1 MKSQDSVY
9 LVDGSA
15 YIYRAYHAIAPL
27 SNSKGMPTH
36 AIYGFTNILL
46 RVIREKKPTYMAMA
60 FDLKGPTFRHAI
72 YEAYKA
78 NRPPMPDDLACQ
90 IPYIRKIARA
100 FNIPG
105 LELEGFEADD
115 LIASAAWWLA
125 ANGHDVIIVSGD
137 KDLLQ
142 LVGPGI
148 VVWDPMSDKMMDSEA
163 VAAKYNVGPE
173 KLNDLFA
180 LIGDSSDNVP
190 GVPGVGPKTAEKLIN
205 DFGSLNALYQNIEQ
219 LSQKKLKEK
228 LITFHDQALLS
239 QQLIALK
246 SDLPVPKSIA
256 EYRLPQPDQQALQ
269 ALYRELEFARLL
281 KSQAPTAPTDTKGFS
296 LVQSPPRLQD
306 ICAILHKAPLLA
318 IDTETTSLDP
328 LTAEL
333 VGISLC
339 ADDKEAWYIPIG
351 HRDEDGNH
359 ISGQLSLEEAFAC
372 LRPLLEDEKL
382 TKIGHNLKYDL
393 QILKQHGMLLKG
405 PLRDT
410 MIASYLLDPTRRS
423 HKLDDLAMEHLNVS
437 MISFAQAT
445 ADDKRPD
452 AFRFVSLPAAKDYSC
467 EDAYS
472 TFLLWQ
478 LFEPQLQKLELW
490 TLFTELEM
498 PLVPILARMEEV
510 GILVNPAMLS
520 GLSAEF
526 AAQLAKLSEKIFS
539 LAGEEFNIN
548 SPKQLGTILFEK
560 LKLPMGRKTK
570 TGYSTD
576 VKVLEKLSAFHELP
590 AALLEHRTISK
601 LKSTYIDK
609 LAGLIHPRTGRVHTS
624 FNQTVTATGR
634 LSSSNPNLQN
644 IPIRTSEGQRIREAF
659 IAAPGH
665 TLLAADYSQIDLR
678 VLAHYSGDEALVAA
692 FVAGKDVH
700 NQTAAEIFRVHPSLI
715 TPQMRRVAKS
725 INFGIVYGMS
735 AFGLASQLNISRKEA
750 QTFINRYF
758 DLYRGV
764 KRFMEE
770 IIEQARRD
778 GYVTTL
784 FHRRRILPDIQ
795 SSNKNVREFAERTAL
810 NTPIQG
816 TAADII
822 KVATIRADRFLRERS
837 LHSELL
843 LQIHD
848 ELIFEVP
855 LAELE
860 TTTTLVKQAMEN
872 VKELAV
878 PLVVNLSLGSNL
890 AATK

>member
-1 MKSQDSVY
+1 MKNHETVY

-27 SNSKGMPTH
+27 SNSKGLPTH

-46 RVIREKKPTYMAMA
+46 RVIREKNPAYMAMA
-60 FDLKGPTFRHAI
+60 FDLRGPTFRHAI
-72 YEAYKA
+72 YTAYKA
-78 NRPPMPDDLACQ
+78 NRPAMPDDLACQ

-100 FNIPG
+100 FNIPA
-105 LELEGFEADD
+105 LEMAGFEADD
-115 LIASAAWWLA
+115 LLASAAVLLA
-125 ANGHDVIIVSGD
+125 ARGHHVIIVSGD

-142 LVGPGI
+142 LVRPGI
-148 VVWDPMSDKMMDSEA
+148 VLWDPMSDKMMNREA
-163 VAAKYNVGPE
+163 VTAKYNVGPE

-205 DFGSLNALYQNIEQ
+205 DFGSLDALYQHIEQ
-219 LSQKKLKEK
+219 LGQQKLKEK
-228 LITFHDQALLS
+228 LLAFHDQAWLS
-239 QQLIALK
+239 KKLIALK
-246 SDLPVPKSIA
+246 SDLPVPQEIEA
-256 EYRLPQPDQQALQ
+256 YRLPQPDQH
-269 ALYRELEFARLL
+269 ALYALYSELEFARLL
-281 KSQAPTAPTDTKGFS
+281 KSQAPTSPMDSKGFS
-296 LVQSPPRLQD
+296 LVQSRQQLQD
-306 ICAILHKAPLLA
+306 LCAMLHRGALLA

-333 VGISLC
+333 VGISFC
-339 ADDKEAWYIPIG
+339 ADDKKAWYVPIG
-351 HRDEDGNH
+351 HQDGQGNQLA
-359 ISGQLSLEEAFAC
+359 GQLSLQEAFSC
-372 LRPLLEDEKL
+372 LRPLLEDRQL
-382 TKIGHNLKYDL
+382 TKIGHNIKYDL
-393 QILKQHGMLLKG
+393 QVLKQHGVQLAG

-423 HKLDDLAMEHLNVS
+423 HKLDDLAMEHLNTS
-437 MISFAQAT
+437 MTSFAQVT
-445 ADDKRPD
+445 AGDKRPD
-452 AFRFVSLPAAKDYSC
+452 AFRFVSLAAAGAYSC
-467 EDAYS
+467 EDACSAYQ
-472 TFLLWQ
+472 LWQ
-478 LFEPQLQKLELW
+478 LFEPQLRELELW
-490 TLFTELEM
+490 TLFNELEM

-510 GILVNPAMLS
+510 GILVNPEMLAA
-520 GLSAEF
+520 LSAEF
-526 AAQLAKLSEKIFS
+526 AHQLASLSAKIFS

-548 SPKQLGTILFEK
+548 SPKQLGVVLFEK

-576 VKVLEKLSAFHELP
+576 VKVLEKLSAYHELP

-609 LAGLIHPRTGRVHTS
+609 LAGLIQPQTGRVHTS

-644 IPIRTSEGQRIREAF
+644 IPVRTSEGQRIREAF
-659 IAAPGH
+659 IAAPNH

-678 VLAHYSGDEALVAA
+678 VLAHYSRDEALVEA

-700 NQTAAEIFRVHPSLI
+700 SQTAAEIFRVHPSLI

-784 FHRRRILPDIQ
+784 FHRRRILPDLQ
-795 SSNKNVREFAERTAL
+795 SSNKTVREFAERAAL

-822 KVATIRADRFLRERS
+822 KLATIQADRQLREQA
-837 LHSELL
+837 LQSELL

-860 TTTTLVKQAMEN
+860 TTSALVKKAMEN
-872 VKELAV
+872 VMALAV
-878 PLVVNLSLGSNL
+878 PLVVNLSWGANL

>member
-1 MKSQDSVY
+1 MKNHETVY

-27 SNSKGMPTH
+27 SNSKGLPTH

-46 RVIREKKPTYMAMA
+46 RVIREKNPAYMAMA
-60 FDLKGPTFRHAI
+60 FDLRGPTFRHAI
-72 YEAYKA
+72 YEPYKA
-78 NRPPMPDDLACQ
+78 NRPAMPDDLACQ

-100 FNIPG
+100 FNIPA
-105 LELEGFEADD
+105 LEMAGFEADD
-115 LIASAAWWLA
+115 LLASAAVLLA
-125 ANGHDVIIVSGD
+125 AKGHDVIIVSGD

-142 LVGPGI
+142 LVRPGI
-148 VVWDPMSDKMMDSEA
+148 VLWDPMSDKMMNRET
-163 VAAKYNVGPE
+163 VTAKYNVGPE

-205 DFGSLNALYQNIEQ
+205 DFGSLDALYQHIEQ
-219 LSQKKLKEK
+219 LGQQKLREK
-228 LITFHDQALLS
+228 LLAFHDQAWLS
-239 QQLIALK
+239 KKLIALK
-246 SDLPVPKSIA
+246 SDLPVPQDIEA
-256 EYRLPQPDQQALQ
+256 YRLPQPDQQALY
-269 ALYRELEFARLL
+269 ALYSELEFARLL
-281 KSQAPTAPTDTKGFS
+281 KSQAPTAPMDSKGFS
-296 LVQSPPRLQD
+296 LVQSRQQLQD
-306 ICAILHKAPLLA
+306 LCAMLHRGALLA

-333 VGISLC
+333 VGISFC
-339 ADDKEAWYIPIG
+339 ADDKKAWYVPIG
-351 HRDEDGNH
+351 HQDGQGNQLA
-359 ISGQLSLEEAFAC
+359 GQLSLQEAFSC
-372 LRPLLEDEKL
+372 LRPLLEDRQL
-382 TKIGHNLKYDL
+382 TKIGHNIKYDL
-393 QILKQHGMLLKG
+393 QVLKQHGVQLAG

-423 HKLDDLAMEHLNVS
+423 HKLDDLTMEHLNTS
-437 MISFAQAT
+437 MTSFAQVT
-445 ADDKRPD
+445 AGDKRPD
-452 AFRFVSLPAAKDYSC
+452 AFRFVSLDAAGAYSC
-467 EDAYS
+467 EDACSAYQ
-472 TFLLWQ
+472 LWQ
-478 LFEPQLQKLELW
+478 LFEPQLRELELW
-490 TLFTELEM
+490 TLFNELEM

-510 GILVNPAMLS
+510 GILVNPDMLAA
-520 GLSAEF
+520 LSAEF
-526 AAQLAKLSEKIFS
+526 AEQLASLSAKIFS

-548 SPKQLGTILFEK
+548 SPKQLGAVLFEK

-576 VKVLEKLSAFHELP
+576 VKVLEKLSAYHELP

-609 LAGLIHPRTGRVHTS
+609 LAGLIQPQTGRVHTS

-644 IPIRTSEGQRIREAF
+644 IPVRSSEGQRIREAF
-659 IAAPGH
+659 IAAPNH

-678 VLAHYSGDEALVAA
+678 VLAHYSRDEALVEA

-700 NQTAAEIFRVHPSLI
+700 SQTAAEIFRVHPSLI

-750 QTFINRYF
+750 QTFISRYF

-764 KRFMEE
+764 KRFMDE

-784 FHRRRILPDIQ
+784 FHRRRILPDLQ
-795 SSNKNVREFAERTAL
+795 SSNKTVREFAERAAL

-822 KVATIRADRFLRERS
+822 KLATIQADRQLREQA
-837 LHSELL
+837 LQSELL

-860 TTTTLVKQAMEN
+860 TAAALVKKAMEN
-872 VKELAV
+872 VMELAV
-878 PLVVNLSLGSNL
+878 PLVVNLSWGANL